1 MAEYITADDMEK
13 AVRRLRNG
21 EASGLTVADVERYIQ
36 KRREMEKKINEAV
49 EAVWKTAE

>member
-1 MAEYITADDMEK
+1 MAGRITADDIEK

-21 EASGLTVADVERYIQ
+21 EPSGLTVADVERYIQ
-36 KRREMEKKINEAV
+36 ERQETEKKLNEIA